1 MRDAFSIK
9 NRGKVCLF
17 SEFTFLNRDIFDLF
31 QLLRGSRSLERGIAM
46 EARARQLIAKT
57 PRAGAEGLRG
67 LQLAAGGQL
76 GVWLSRAGAAGG
88 FHFAKGLLTVDCP
101 SG

>member
-57 PRAGAEGLRG
+57 RARG
-67 LQLAAGGQL
+67 RR
-76 GVWLSRAGAAGG
+76 VY
-88 FHFAKGLLTVDCP
+88 VDCNWRP
-101 SG
+101 VGSSVCGCREPALPADFILQKAF